1 MGKVVFDDNGNSSR
15 RAERGGMERLTVL
28 DIAQGVAVGHAPPA
42 DRGEFDGSSPLE
54 WPVLRQLRGR
64 DRLGRGQSVSA
75 RSRDLEPR
83 TIEADQVV
91 DSVCPYCAV
100 GCAQKVFVKD
110 GKVTQIEGDPA
121 SPISR
126 GRLCPKGSASKQLV
140 TSPTRVTKVR
150 YRRPHGTEWEDL
162 DLDTAIDMIADRVIK
177 TRKQFWEWEDDEG
190 RRTRRTLG
198 IASLGG
204 ATLDNEENYLMKK
217 LYTAMGA
224 IQIENQARI

>member
-1 MGKVVFDDNGNSSR
+1 MARKDSTFLG
-15 RAERGGMERLTVL
+15 
-28 DIAQGVAVGHAPPA
+28 
-42 DRGEFDGSSPLE
+42 
-54 WPVLRQLRGR
+54 WPVLRQLATG
-64 DRLGRGQSVSA
+64 DLLGRGASVT
-75 RSRDLEPR
+75 SRHTRQTTPR
-83 TIEADQVV
+83 TATADRVAQ
-91 DSVCPYCAV
+91 SVCPYCAV
-100 GCAQKVFVKD
+100 GCGQRVFVKD
-110 GKVTQIEGDPA
+110 ELVTQIEGDPA

-162 DLDTAIDMIADRVIK
+162 ELDTAMDMIADRVIA
-177 TRKQFWEWEDDEG
+177 TRKEYWQWEDEQG
-190 RRTRRTLG
+190 RRVRRTTG

-224 IQIENQARI
+224 IQVENQARI